1 MKKRLNHYV
10 LNRVK
15 YFLNSVYNKILYI
28 KYIKHMNIF
37 FTYTFLIAAVASG
50 TASNILAKEA
60 EGFSKIVP
68 SLMSA
73 LTIVLCMYC
82 LSQVMK
88 TISAG
93 YTYATF
99 AGLCIIATTVLGILR
114 FNQWPNFYAFIG
126 LILIIIGVI
135 LVNLLGQN

>member
-1 MKKRLNHYV
+1 MY
-10 LNRVK
+10 
-15 YFLNSVYNKILYI
+15 YFMITSYI
-28 KYIKHMNIF
+28 
-37 FTYTFLIAAVASG
+37 FLIAAVAFG
-50 TASNILAKEA
+50 TASNIFAKEA
-60 EGFSKIVP
+60 EGFTKVFP
-68 SLMSA
+68 SLLSA

-99 AGLCIIATTVLGILR
+99 AGLCIIATTIIGVLR

-126 LILIIIGVI
+126 LIFIVIGVVM
-135 LVNLLGQN
+135 VNLLGKN

>member
-1 MKKRLNHYV
+1 M
-10 LNRVK
+10 
-15 YFLNSVYNKILYI
+15 I
-28 KYIKHMNIF
+28 M
-37 FTYTFLIAAVASG
+37 TYAFMVAAVVLG
-50 TASNILAKEA
+50 TASNIFAKEA
-60 EGFSKIVP
+60 EGFTKLFP
-68 SLMSA
+68 SLLSA

-99 AGLCIIATTVLGILR
+99 AGLCIIATTILGIIR

-126 LILIIIGVI
+126 LIFIIIGVI
-135 LVNLLGQN
+135 LVNLLGKN

>member
-1 MKKRLNHYV
+1 MTV
-10 LNRVK
+10 
-15 YFLNSVYNKILYI
+15 
-28 KYIKHMNIF
+28 F
-37 FTYTFLIAAVASG
+37 FTYSFLLVAVAFG
-50 TASNILAKEA
+50 TAANILAKEA
-60 EGFSKIVP
+60 NGFTKLIP
-68 SLMSA
+68 SIGSA
-73 LTIVLCMYC
+73 ITIILCMYC

-99 AGLCIIATTVLGILR
+99 AGLCIIATTILGIIR

-135 LVNLLGQN
+135 LVNLLGKN

>member
-1 MKKRLNHYV
+1 MSIILTYS
-10 LNRVK
+10 
-15 YFLNSVYNKILYI
+15 FLL
-28 KYIKHMNIF
+28 
-37 FTYTFLIAAVASG
+37 AAVAFG
-50 TASNILAKEA
+50 TASNIFAKEA
-60 EGFSKIVP
+60 EGFTKLFP
-68 SLMSA
+68 SLLSA

-99 AGLCIIATTVLGILR
+99 AGLCIIATTILGIVR

-126 LILIIIGVI
+126 LIFIIIGVV
-135 LVNLLGQN
+135 LVNLLGKN

>member
-1 MKKRLNHYV
+1 MIT
-10 LNRVK
+10 
-15 YFLNSVYNKILYI
+15 SYI
-28 KYIKHMNIF
+28 
-37 FTYTFLIAAVASG
+37 FLIAAVILG
-50 TASNILAKEA
+50 TASNIFAKEA
-60 EGFSKIVP
+60 EGFTKVFP
-68 SLMSA
+68 SLLSA

-99 AGLCIIATTVLGILR
+99 AGLCIIATTIIGVLR

-126 LILIIIGVI
+126 LIFIIIGVI
-135 LVNLLGQN
+135 MVNLLGKN

>member
-1 MKKRLNHYV
+1 M
-10 LNRVK
+10 
-15 YFLNSVYNKILYI
+15 II
-28 KYIKHMNIF
+28 
-37 FTYTFLIAAVASG
+37 TYAFMFAAVALG
-50 TASNILAKEA
+50 TASNIFAKEA
-60 EGFSKIVP
+60 EGFTKLFP
-68 SLMSA
+68 SLLSV

-99 AGLCIIATTVLGILR
+99 AGLCIIATTILGIMR

-126 LILIIIGVI
+126 LIFIIIGVV
-135 LVNLLGQN
+135 LVNLLGKN

>member
-1 MKKRLNHYV
+1 M
-10 LNRVK
+10 
-15 YFLNSVYNKILYI
+15 II
-28 KYIKHMNIF
+28 
-37 FTYTFLIAAVASG
+37 TYAFMIVAVALG
-50 TASNILAKEA
+50 TASNIFAKEA
-60 EGFSKIVP
+60 EGFTKLFP
-68 SLMSA
+68 SFLSA

-99 AGLCIIATTVLGILR
+99 AGLCIIATTILGILR

-126 LILIIIGVI
+126 LIFIIIGVV
-135 LVNLLGQN
+135 LVNLLGKN

>member
-1 MKKRLNHYV
+1 
-10 LNRVK
+10 
-15 YFLNSVYNKILYI
+15 
-28 KYIKHMNIF
+28 MNIF
-37 FTYTFLIAAVASG
+37 ITYTFLIIAVVTG
-50 TASNILAKEA
+50 TTSNILAKES

-68 SLMSA
+68 TLISA

-99 AGLCIIATTVLGILR
+99 AGLCIIATTTVGILK

-135 LVNLLGQN
+135 LVNLLGQK

>member
-1 MKKRLNHYV
+1 ML
-10 LNRVK
+10 
-15 YFLNSVYNKILYI
+15 I
-28 KYIKHMNIF
+28 
-37 FTYTFLIAAVASG
+37 TYSFLIAAVAFG
-50 TASNILAKEA
+50 TASNIFAKEA
-60 EGFSKIVP
+60 EGFTKLFP
-68 SLMSA
+68 SLLSA

-99 AGLCIIATTVLGILR
+99 AGLCIIATTIIGILR

-126 LILIIIGVI
+126 LIFIIIGVV
-135 LVNLLGQN
+135 LVNLLGKN

>member
-1 MKKRLNHYV
+1 MINMY
-10 LNRVK
+10 
-15 YFLNSVYNKILYI
+15 YFMITSYI
-28 KYIKHMNIF
+28 
-37 FTYTFLIAAVASG
+37 FLIAAVILG
-50 TASNILAKEA
+50 TASNIFAKEA
-60 EGFSKIVP
+60 EGFTKVFP
-68 SLMSA
+68 SLLSA

-99 AGLCIIATTVLGILR
+99 AGLCIIATTIIGVLR

-126 LILIIIGVI
+126 LIFIVIGVVM
-135 LVNLLGQN
+135 VNLLGKN

>member
-1 MKKRLNHYV
+1 M
-10 LNRVK
+10 
-15 YFLNSVYNKILYI
+15 II
-28 KYIKHMNIF
+28 
-37 FTYTFLIAAVASG
+37 TYAFMFAAVALG
-50 TASNILAKEA
+50 TASNIFAKEA
-60 EGFSKIVP
+60 EGFTKLFP
-68 SLMSA
+68 SLLSA

-99 AGLCIIATTVLGILR
+99 AGLCIIATTILGIMR

-126 LILIIIGVI
+126 LIFIIIGVT
-135 LVNLLGQN
+135 LVNLLGKN

>member
-1 MKKRLNHYV
+1 M
-10 LNRVK
+10 
-15 YFLNSVYNKILYI
+15 II
-28 KYIKHMNIF
+28 
-37 FTYTFLIAAVASG
+37 TYAFMFAAVALG
-50 TASNILAKEA
+50 TASNIFAKEA
-60 EGFSKIVP
+60 EGFTKLFP
-68 SLMSA
+68 SLLSV

-99 AGLCIIATTVLGILR
+99 AGLCIIATTILGIMR

-126 LILIIIGVI
+126 LIFIIIGVI
-135 LVNLLGQN
+135 LVNLLGKN

>member
-1 MKKRLNHYV
+1 M
-10 LNRVK
+10 
-15 YFLNSVYNKILYI
+15 II
-28 KYIKHMNIF
+28 
-37 FTYTFLIAAVASG
+37 TYSFMITAVALG
-50 TASNILAKEA
+50 TASNIFAKEA
-60 EGFSKIVP
+60 EGFTKLFP
-68 SLMSA
+68 SLLSA

-99 AGLCIIATTVLGILR
+99 AGLCIIATTIIGILR

-126 LILIIIGVI
+126 LILIIIGVV
-135 LVNLLGQN
+135 LVNLLGKN

>member
-1 MKKRLNHYV
+1 MTV
-10 LNRVK
+10 
-15 YFLNSVYNKILYI
+15 
-28 KYIKHMNIF
+28 F
-37 FTYTFLIAAVASG
+37 FTYSFLLVAVAFG
-50 TASNILAKEA
+50 TAANIFAKEA
-60 EGFSKIVP
+60 NGFTKLMP
-68 SLMSA
+68 SIGSA
-73 LTIVLCMYC
+73 ITIILCMYC

-99 AGLCIIATTVLGILR
+99 AGLCIIATTILGIIR

-135 LVNLLGQN
+135 LVNL

>member
-1 MKKRLNHYV
+1 M
-10 LNRVK
+10 
-15 YFLNSVYNKILYI
+15 S
-28 KYIKHMNIF
+28 IF
-37 FTYTFLIAAVASG
+37 VTYTFLIAAVAFG
-50 TASNILAKEA
+50 TASNIFAKEA
-60 EGFSKIVP
+60 QGFSKIVP

-73 LTIVLCMYC
+73 LTILLCMYC

-99 AGLCIIATTVLGILR
+99 AGLCIIATIVLGIFR

-126 LILIIIGVI
+126 LVFIIIGVV
-135 LVNLLGQN
+135 LVNLLGKNY

>member
-1 MKKRLNHYV
+1 M
-10 LNRVK
+10 
-15 YFLNSVYNKILYI
+15 II
-28 KYIKHMNIF
+28 
-37 FTYTFLIAAVASG
+37 TYAFMFAAVALG
-50 TASNILAKEA
+50 TASNIFAKEA
-60 EGFSKIVP
+60 EGFTKLFP
-68 SLMSA
+68 SLLSA

-99 AGLCIIATTVLGILR
+99 AGLCIIATTVIGILR

-126 LILIIIGVI
+126 LIFIIIGVV
-135 LVNLLGQN
+135 LVNLLGKN

>member
-1 MKKRLNHYV
+1 M
-10 LNRVK
+10 
-15 YFLNSVYNKILYI
+15 II
-28 KYIKHMNIF
+28 
-37 FTYTFLIAAVASG
+37 TYAFMFAAVALG
-50 TASNILAKEA
+50 TASNIFAKEA
-60 EGFSKIVP
+60 EGFTKIFP
-68 SLMSA
+68 SLLSA

-99 AGLCIIATTVLGILR
+99 AGLCIIATTVLGIMR

-126 LILIIIGVI
+126 LIFIIIGVI
-135 LVNLLGQN
+135 LVNLLGKN

>member
-1 MKKRLNHYV
+1 M
-10 LNRVK
+10 
-15 YFLNSVYNKILYI
+15 S
-28 KYIKHMNIF
+28 IF
-37 FTYTFLIAAVASG
+37 ITYSILIAAVVFG
-50 TASNILAKEA
+50 TASNIFAKEA
-60 EGFSKIVP
+60 EGFTKLFP
-68 SLMSA
+68 SIISV

-99 AGLCIIATTVLGILR
+99 AGLCIIATTIIGVLR

-126 LILIIIGVI
+126 LIFIIIGVV
-135 LVNLLGQN
+135 LVNLLGKN

>member
-1 MKKRLNHYV
+1 M
-10 LNRVK
+10 
-15 YFLNSVYNKILYI
+15 II
-28 KYIKHMNIF
+28 
-37 FTYTFLIAAVASG
+37 TYAFMFAAVALG
-50 TASNILAKEA
+50 TASNIFAKEA
-60 EGFSKIVP
+60 EGFTKIFP
-68 SLMSA
+68 SLLSA

-99 AGLCIIATTVLGILR
+99 AGLCIIATTILGIMR

-126 LILIIIGVI
+126 LIFIIIGVV
-135 LVNLLGQN
+135 LVNLLGKH

>member
-1 MKKRLNHYV
+1 MSIFITYS
-10 LNRVK
+10 
-15 YFLNSVYNKILYI
+15 FLL
-28 KYIKHMNIF
+28 
-37 FTYTFLIAAVASG
+37 AAVAFG
-50 TASNILAKEA
+50 TASNIFAKEA
-60 EGFSKIVP
+60 EGFTKLSP
-68 SLMSA
+68 SLLSA

-99 AGLCIIATTVLGILR
+99 AGLCIIATTILGILR

-126 LILIIIGVI
+126 LFFIIMGVVM
-135 LVNLLGQN
+135 VNLLGKN

>member
-1 MKKRLNHYV
+1 M
-10 LNRVK
+10 
-15 YFLNSVYNKILYI
+15 II
-28 KYIKHMNIF
+28 
-37 FTYTFLIAAVASG
+37 TYAFMFAAVALG
-50 TASNILAKEA
+50 TASNIFAKEA
-60 EGFSKIVP
+60 EGFTKIFP
-68 SLMSA
+68 SLLSA

-99 AGLCIIATTVLGILR
+99 AGLCIIATTILGIMR

-126 LILIIIGVI
+126 LIFIIIGVI
-135 LVNLLGQN
+135 LVNLLGKN

>member
-1 MKKRLNHYV
+1 M
-10 LNRVK
+10 
-15 YFLNSVYNKILYI
+15 I
-28 KYIKHMNIF
+28 M
-37 FTYTFLIAAVASG
+37 TYAFMVAAVVLG
-50 TASNILAKEA
+50 TASNIFAKEP
-60 EGFSKIVP
+60 EGFTKLFP
-68 SLMSA
+68 SLLSA

-99 AGLCIIATTVLGILR
+99 AGLCIIATTILGIMR

-126 LILIIIGVI
+126 LIFIIIGVV
-135 LVNLLGQN
+135 LVNLLGKN

>member
-1 MKKRLNHYV
+1 MINIY
-10 LNRVK
+10 
-15 YFLNSVYNKILYI
+15 YFMITSYI
-28 KYIKHMNIF
+28 
-37 FTYTFLIAAVASG
+37 FLIAAVALG
-50 TASNILAKEA
+50 TASNIFAKEA
-60 EGFSKIVP
+60 EGFTKVFP
-68 SLMSA
+68 SLLSS

-99 AGLCIIATTVLGILR
+99 AGLCIIATTIIGILR

-126 LILIIIGVI
+126 LIFIVIGVVM
-135 LVNLLGQN
+135 VNLLGKN

>member
-1 MKKRLNHYV
+1 V
-10 LNRVK
+10 TV
-15 YFLNSVYNKILYI
+15 
-28 KYIKHMNIF
+28 F
-37 FTYTFLIAAVASG
+37 FTYSFLLVAVAFG
-50 TASNILAKEA
+50 TAANVFAKEA
-60 EGFSKIVP
+60 NGFTKLMP
-68 SLMSA
+68 SIGSA
-73 LTIVLCMYC
+73 ITIILCMYC

-99 AGLCIIATTVLGILR
+99 AGLCIIATTILGIIR

-135 LVNLLGQN
+135 LVNLLGKN

>member
-1 MKKRLNHYV
+1 MSIILTYS
-10 LNRVK
+10 
-15 YFLNSVYNKILYI
+15 FLL
-28 KYIKHMNIF
+28 
-37 FTYTFLIAAVASG
+37 AAVAFG
-50 TASNILAKEA
+50 TASNIFAKEA
-60 EGFSKIVP
+60 EGFTKVFP
-68 SLMSA
+68 SLLSA

-99 AGLCIIATTVLGILR
+99 AGLCIIATTIIGVLR

-126 LILIIIGVI
+126 LIFIIIGVV
-135 LVNLLGQN
+135 LVNLLGKN